1 MGNIACCRE
10 MHPYKTENSHIY
22 QINRYV
28 KCIHKESQLL
38 PESQR
43 ETISSITSTNNN
55 TKNNLKPKTQR
66 RQYLKNK
73 KGEFKIL
80 SYDVEEEDFIE
91 FIVTFPI
98 IRTIEGMSE
107 LNVDKKLFLCGISPK
122 QKNEGSFLL
131 QINLD
136 KRDFDNDEQ
145 INAEILI
152 NSHFTHI
159 YPSLI
164 HDKNKKILCVGG
176 KGQTKCELYNLN
188 TNKWFSLPQLPEERY
203 KCTLCLD
210 SKGDFVYL
218 FGGINTDKDNINNK
232 NENDAEIKILRM
244 NLEKQLIWENLI
256 VKNNQKNI
264 SINRVSSG
272 AFTFKYDEDFIFIIG
287 GEDFE
292 ENYLDDILRFS
303 IKNLKFESTGIKLKN
318 KAIFIN
324 QNGSS
329 SNEQIHY
336 LIDSFNNIH
345 TIERHDC
352 LPMDYHPDEI

>member
-188 TNKWFSLPQLPEERY
+188 VNKWFSLPQLPEERY

-210 SKGDFVYL
+210 SKGDFGYL

-264 SINRVSSG
+264 AINRVSSG

-318 KAIFIN
+318 KALFTNKNSVSI
-324 QNGSS
+324 
-329 SNEQIHY
+329 NEQAY
-336 LIDSFNNIH
+336 CLIDDFNNIH
-345 TIERHDC
+345 LIERHDC